1 MKIHIFSSLGSA
13 LILLWASPGFAQ
25 VQKVDLQKD
34 LLKSNVVRLYETSTP
49 TKSLKPLARLKDDEI
64 RLRWHECLTHAP
76 GVFKS
81 QKDVRGWVAISWL
94 HCLDKAQEKKKDL
107 AEVER
112 VVKQIEKYPE
122 LFSQGA
128 WAMDL
133 WPQWAKF
140 QLSVLEGKVAK
151 KDKKVAADL
160 DRLLSYPVR
169 LSSEQKSLAYQL
181 LADLALAR
189 TNYAEALFLYQEAS
203 DSKDSK
209 YISEKIEF
217 LKKAQSKEPT
227 DKTAKE
233 NGDLS
238 GEESQLEARIQQSL
252 KVGESVAA
260 LKDMMALFRDYP
272 GSQIARRWKDK
283 PLDIYNGISDKLAAS
298 KALTE
303 IAEGDSAR
311 LVDWSLNLHRR
322 GDYQGAF
329 VLASKAI
336 DKNASGPSATQA
348 LWVAGRTSHF
358 LGHYDQALDYFSRLI
373 KGHAGTDEA
382 SEAYFRSALIFYR
395 KKEFSSATAL
405 LEKLLERKSERF
417 DLSAQYWLVRSLE
430 QVNKERAKTAAT
442 ELMNRYPFSYYGL
455 RLRAEANGNKLIWP
469 EQKEKAPALDGNLYL
484 TGIQKKS
491 WARFVELSEAGWV
504 AEAQTEWNQIPVL
517 KDAGL
522 QITTAQFLVS
532 REQYMLA
539 IRLLNSAMDSD
550 PRLRREEFIKIG
562 YPKIF
567 DPLFQEQSKR
577 YGMDAVLL
585 RSLTR
590 QESAFNLR
598 ATSTSN
604 AMGLMQMI
612 PPTAQEIA
620 KKLGLKIELPDDMF
634 RPEINIPMGSFYVSQ
649 MLDQFKGNIP
659 FALAAYNAGPYRL
672 KNWIEGRDD
681 IKSLPEKG
689 SNLPED
695 ELWFDELPWTET
707 SFYVKAILRNVL
719 IYKLSE
725 DKKTLDFPAQ
735 WQDLLKKRAN

>member
-1 MKIHIFSSLGSA
+1 VKVLSSVASSAFSLFLA
-13 LILLWASPGFAQ
+13 TPVLAQ

-34 LLKSNVVRLYETSTP
+34 LKAKVAFLYEASVP
-49 TKSLKPLARLKDDEI
+49 TKGLKPLSQLKDDEI
-64 RLRWHECLTHAP
+64 RLRWHECLAKAP

-81 QKDVRGWVAISWL
+81 QKDVRGWVAITWL
-94 HCLDKAQEKKKDL
+94 HCLDKTQQKKKDL

-112 VVKQIEKYPE
+112 VVQQIEKYPE
-122 LFSQGA
+122 LFSEGP
-128 WAMDL
+128 WAMEL
-133 WPQWAKF
+133 WPQWAGLR
-140 QLSVLEGKVAK
+140 LSVLEDKVAK
-151 KDKKVAADL
+151 KDKKAGEGL

-169 LSSEQKSLAYQL
+169 LSAEQKSLAYQL
-181 LADLALAR
+181 LGDLALAK
-189 TNYAEALFLYQEAS
+189 TNYAEALFLFQEAS

-209 YISEKIEF
+209 YIAEKIEF
-217 LKKAQSKEPT
+217 LKKAQSKDLG
-227 DKTAKE
+227 DKTVKE

-238 GEESQLEARIQQSL
+238 GDEKPLEARIQQSL
-252 KVGESVAA
+252 KSGESVAA
-260 LKDMMALFRDYP
+260 LKDLMILFRDFP

-303 IAEGDSAR
+303 MTDADSTR
-311 LVDWSLNLHRR
+311 LVEWSLSLHRR

-329 VLASKAI
+329 VLASKAV
-336 DKNASGPSATQA
+336 DKNGTTPSAAQA
-348 LWVAGRTSHF
+348 LWVAGRTAHF
-358 LGHYDQALDYFSRLI
+358 QGRYDQALDYFARLM
-373 KGHAGTDEA
+373 KGHGGTDEA
-382 SEAYFRSALIFYR
+382 SEAYLRSALIFYR
-395 KKEFSSATAL
+395 KKEFSSAAAL
-405 LEKLLERKSERF
+405 LEKLLERKSERY
-417 DLSAQYWLVRSLE
+417 DLLAQYWFVRSLE
-430 QVNKERAKTAAT
+430 QVNKDRAKKASD
-442 ELMNRYPFSYYGL
+442 ELTNRYPFSYYGL
-455 RLRAEANGNKLIWP
+455 RLRAESNGNKLTWP
-469 EQKEKAPALDGNLYL
+469 EVKEKAPTLDQTLFL
-484 TGIQKKS
+484 VGIQKKAWS
-491 WARFVELSEAGWV
+491 RFVALSEAGWV
-504 AEAQTEWNQIPVL
+504 SEAQVEWNLIPVL
-517 KDAGL
+517 KDPGL
-522 QITTAQFLVS
+522 QVKVAEFLAS
-532 REQYMLA
+532 RQQYMLA
-539 IRLLNSAMDSD
+539 IRLLNSAMDAD

-567 DPLFQEQSKR
+567 DSLYQDQVKR
-577 YGMDAVLL
+577 YGMDPVLL

-598 ATSTSN
+598 AISTSN

-612 PPTAQEIA
+612 PGTAQEIA

-707 SFYVKAILRNVL
+707 SFYVKAILRNAL

-725 DKKTLDFPAQ
+725 DKKTLDFPVQ
-735 WQDLLKKRAN
+735 WQDLLKKKAN